1 MREARLELMLVRVL
15 RIAVL
20 GVLST
25 ADIATAQ
32 EHFEFWSFLD
42 HGRPITRCAENSA
55 AHKSAIARLNQLEE
69 LFGRLEPSDD
79 SGARE
84 ALHALLKTDCFLFSS
99 EIQDVPSPDSA
110 VSAKDWA
117 DRGGF
122 EWLWSYLEYPR
133 FGTLPDL
140 QPHVVLPPD
149 VRRTLTLEKASDH
162 VLSPFLCSSR
172 DLRCGIETRGWRA
185 RAELAFRG
193 PLFTDWSDDRN
204 ERLSDDC
211 LSKAASETSERKYMT
226 WHACLQGNRI
236 KNAAFPIGDFKSPD
250 SGWLVISGRRGHYEF
265 CDSTSAY
272 DLETGTALVFT
283 SCSDFAL
290 KPGGSVDR
298 DATNKARVNRVR
310 GGKVSIENLR
320 EAAWMLLLS
329 TEVKPIELRP
339 RMFPLPAALEP
350 KLFAGEGTL
359 YVSGFGINTSMT
371 MLSWRLFNSAGR
383 SYSGQQRWPR
393 SYEPAEDHA
402 ANLINVFEESLVE
415 GCVSRRPPDPSVIK
429 TTKVS
434 ALAEDPYSSELPAD
448 YSEAHARW
456 RTLNSCP
463 R

>member
-1 MREARLELMLVRVL
+1 MLFRVL

-20 GVLST
+20 GVLAT

-42 HGRPITRCAENSA
+42 HGRPITRCAENSV
-55 AHKSAIARLNQLEE
+55 AHKSATARLNQLNE
-69 LFGRLEPSDD
+69 LFDRLKPYDD
-79 SGARE
+79 GAARE
-84 ALHALLKTDCFLFSS
+84 ALHALLKTECFLFSS

-110 VSAKDWA
+110 ASAKDWA

-122 EWLWSYLEYPR
+122 EWLWSYLEYPKL
-133 FGTLPDL
+133 GTLPDL

-149 VRRTLTLEKASDH
+149 VRPTLTLENARDH
-162 VLSPFLCSSR
+162 VLSPYLCSSA
-172 DLRCGIETRGWRA
+172 DARCGIELKGWRA

-193 PLFTDWSDDRN
+193 PLDRDWSDDGN
-204 ERLSDDC
+204 TRLSNEC
-211 LSKAASETSERKYMT
+211 MAKAPSETAERKYMT

-236 KNAAFPIGDFKSPD
+236 KAAAFPIGDFKSPV
-250 SGWLVISGRRGHYEF
+250 SGWLIISGRRGHYEF

-272 DLETGTALVFT
+272 DLETGAAVVFE
-283 SCSDFAL
+283 SCSDLAL

-298 DATNKARVNRVR
+298 DATDKARVNRVR
-310 GGKVSIENLR
+310 AGRVSIENLR

-339 RMFPLPAALEP
+339 RTFPLPSSLEP
-350 KLFAGEGTL
+350 KLFAGDGPRFL
-359 YVSGFGINTSMT
+359 SVSGMNTSMT
-371 MLSWRLFNSAGR
+371 TLAWRLVNPAGR
-383 SYSGQQRWPR
+383 SYSGQQTWPR

-402 ANLINVFEESLVE
+402 ANLINVFETSLIE

-448 YSEAHARW
+448 YSEADARW
-456 RTLNSCP
+456 RTLKPCP